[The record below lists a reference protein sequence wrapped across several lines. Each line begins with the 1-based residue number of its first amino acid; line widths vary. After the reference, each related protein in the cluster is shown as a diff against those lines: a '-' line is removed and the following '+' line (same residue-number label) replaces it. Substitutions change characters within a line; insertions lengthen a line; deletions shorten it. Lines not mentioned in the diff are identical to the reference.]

1 MTSQTALAS
10 TRKTDELFPQKY
22 SNGNAKTSNLP
33 PVEKLTWEVIWL
45 GSNLE
50 TRIFLLRWRIPCG
63 TWLALA
69 SLIWK
74 GRSEAVFNHLAL
86 DIAGIMRRVKRAVK

>member
-22 SNGNAKTSNLP
+22 SNGNAKTSNSP

-45 GSNLE
+45 GGNLK

-63 TWLALA
+63 TWPR
-69 SLIWK
+69 SLVYMEREK
-74 GRSEAVFNHLAL
+74 RSCFQSSGA
-86 DIAGIMRRVKRAVK
+86 